1 MATPAHYNPVI
12 DLISPLT
19 YSTEFNI
26 VFCQQCKCGLH
37 GLANIRRHMVRRHIR
52 GSDLKTFIKQLQT
65 RLELLGIR
73 DLDNLGPIT
82 NPKPYTAYFRDLKE
96 I

>member
-1 MATPAHYNPVI
+1 V
-12 DLISPLT
+12 
-19 YSTEFNI
+19 
-26 VFCQQCKCGLH
+26 Q
-37 GLANIRRHMVRRHIR
+37 RHIR